1 MMKPML
7 HAPKAGEKVDIEIR
21 HYGEK
26 PGKYLLYD
34 DDGETFDYEK
44 DHLHGVHILLKKLK
58 EHGKELYRLLKMVNR
73 IR

>member
-1 MMKPML
+1 MHQKQVR
-7 HAPKAGEKVDIEIR
+7 KWIIEIR

-44 DHLHGVHILLKKLK
+44 GIIYWREIKVEKDK
-58 EHGKELYRLLKMVNR
+58 RKMERND
-73 IR
+73 ICC